1 VSVRATKKKKKKRRA
16 VRRALRIGI
25 TCYPTFGG
33 SGIIATELGRRL
45 AKRGDEVHI
54 ISTALPY
61 RLPSFERNIFF
72 HEVVVEPYPLFQG
85 TPPLALALATQMSEC
100 AEDHDL
106 DVLHV
111 HYAMPFATSAFL
123 AKQLVAPRRLPVVT
137 TMHGTDITVVGQQ
150 PALLRMTKFSI
161 ESSDRIT
168 SVSQALKDATID
180 TLGVKKPIRVIPNF
194 VDPEVFAPRK
204 KRVPL
209 LAPAGARVLMH
220 ASNFRP
226 VKNVEQVVRV
236 FAAVHDRM
244 DARLVMVGDGPEKP
258 KAEHLARQLGVARHV
273 LFLGNQEVMEEL
285 LPLADVFLLPS
296 STESFG
302 LVALEAMSA
311 GVPVVASR
319 VGGLPELVEH
329 GVSGYLEPVDDVEA
343 FVRAVLRV
351 LEDPKAARRMG
362 RAGRRRAIDEF
373 HVDRVVERYRKVYV
387 ELV

>member
-1 VSVRATKKKKKKRRA
+1 
-16 VRRALRIGI
+16 
-25 TCYPTFGG
+25 
-33 SGIIATELGRRL
+33 
-45 AKRGDEVHI
+45 
-54 ISTALPY
+54 
-61 RLPSFERNIFF
+61 
-72 HEVVVEPYPLFQG
+72 
-85 TPPLALALATQMSEC
+85 
-100 AEDHDL
+100 
-106 DVLHV
+106 
-111 HYAMPFATSAFL
+111 
-123 AKQLVAPRRLPVVT
+123 
-137 TMHGTDITVVGQQ
+137 
-150 PALLRMTKFSI
+150 
-161 ESSDRIT
+161 
-168 SVSQALKDATID
+168 
-180 TLGVKKPIRVIPNF
+180 
-194 VDPEVFAPRK
+194 
-204 KRVPL
+204 
-209 LAPAGARVLMH
+209 MH

-373 HVDRVVERYRKVYV
+373 HVDRVVERYRKVYE